1 MHKLRGSQLRAETQ
15 SNTLTQI
22 KNSIA
27 FSRRSLHLCA
37 PRSSILPTTPHNSEV
52 NPCHLILIQYIYT
65 FFSIFLP
72 SAVFSPQSPNYF
84 PNRRIFPGIAE
95 LFSQSQNFSGHR
107 GIIFPVAEFSWSSPN
122 YFPSRRIFLVIA
134 ELFPASQNFP
144 GLRRIFPGIAEFSWA
159 SPNISRHRRF
169 ISGSAEF
176 YMALPNNFRLRKIF
190 PGIAEFFT
198 ASRHFLWKRRFFRV
212 PEKNFSAWAKFLKA
226 KNQTKRKFSRFPLP
240 G

>member
-1 MHKLRGSQLRAETQ
+1 MRGSQLRAETQ

-122 YFPSRRIFLVIA
+122 YFRHRRIFLGFA
-134 ELFPASQNFP
+134 EYFPASQNFP
-144 GLRRIFPGIAEFSWA
+144 GLRRIFPGIAEYFPT
-159 SPNISRHRRF
+159 SPNYFRNRRIF
-169 ISGSAEF
+169 PDIADLFLAPLNFTWHCQIISGSAKFFPASPNFLRRRDIF
-176 YMALPNNFRLRKIF
+176 YGNAD
-190 PGIAEFFT
+190 
-198 ASRHFLWKRRFFRV
+198 
-212 PEKNFSAWAKFLKA
+212 FSVSPKK
-226 KNQTKRKFSRFPLP
+226 TFPL
-240 G
+240 GRNS